1 MKFKMLVE
9 DIEMDHVS
17 KSVLPLTSRNGDI
30 AGGSWRLKIT
40 LSDDEGKMASPV
52 NDHLYLPNE

>member
-9 DIEMDHVS
+9 DIETDH
-17 KSVLPLTSRNGDI
+17 GDI

-40 LSDDEGKMASPV
+40 LSDDEGKVALPV